1 MIVKHGNGY
10 NSWIVNL
17 FVVIFLGVILH
28 IYMPNLGGAGLSLP
42 INIISCCS
50 VALFIVV
57 MSGSQLNKNN
67 FHYSV
72 ASQWI
77 SIGLIIL
84 IVLCFLS
91 PATYRYSAYLIA
103 AWIVGALIFYC
114 LLLQVNI
121 TEVGYE
127 IILWSIIFSAIVESI
142 LAFLQV
148 FDSLPLIRFSYPS
161 LSGDRPYGIFQQVN
175 VFSSFICIG
184 VASALGLIIKLNNK
198 SQNKKIMIGIS
209 LILMSSVLPLS
220 QSLTGYLSL
229 FLIVIAFFVFSKN
242 NRKEITFLF
251 LFVIIG
257 LVIGYGIKI
266 GLNISDVSETKLQ
279 TSHIRWVL
287 WQHSLYLF
295 SDHFFLGTGIGS
307 FESVFLE
314 TYGGELMGIGRKTMS
329 HPHNE
334 ILRWMVEGGIIG
346 LIGILFIIIGGIH
359 LSLSSIKNNNYIY
372 LIIAFPIV
380 FHIMTEFP
388 LWLSTPHGVILML
401 LLRCADNPMKNY
413 VFYKPLA
420 IVLNSG
426 IVIFGF
432 CSMILLYMALQG
444 QQYLT
449 YIEKTG
455 QQKIISMMKS
465 DSNKWNYALIYDRYN
480 YDLNM
485 GNLLLYNENQDDN
498 YLKSFD
504 HWAEEYSKVYSDAN
518 VYFSWYLVLNELGEK
533 EKAKEVH
540 KKAKR
545 FFVKDERF

>member
-1 MIVKHGNGY
+1 
-10 NSWIVNL
+10 L

-148 FDSLPLIRFSYPS
+148 FDLLPLIRFSYPS

-257 LVIGYGIKI
+257 LVIGYGI
-266 GLNISDVSETKLQ
+266 
-279 TSHIRWVL
+279 
-287 WQHSLYLF
+287 
-295 SDHFFLGTGIGS
+295 
-307 FESVFLE
+307 
-314 TYGGELMGIGRKTMS
+314 
-329 HPHNE
+329 
-334 ILRWMVEGGIIG
+334 
-346 LIGILFIIIGGIH
+346 
-359 LSLSSIKNNNYIY
+359 
-372 LIIAFPIV
+372 
-380 FHIMTEFP
+380 
-388 LWLSTPHGVILML
+388 
-401 LLRCADNPMKNY
+401 
-413 VFYKPLA
+413 
-420 IVLNSG
+420 
-426 IVIFGF
+426 
-432 CSMILLYMALQG
+432 
-444 QQYLT
+444 
-449 YIEKTG
+449 
-455 QQKIISMMKS
+455 
-465 DSNKWNYALIYDRYN
+465 
-480 YDLNM
+480 
-485 GNLLLYNENQDDN
+485 
-498 YLKSFD
+498 
-504 HWAEEYSKVYSDAN
+504 
-518 VYFSWYLVLNELGEK
+518 
-533 EKAKEVH
+533 
-540 KKAKR
+540 
-545 FFVKDERF
+545 